1 MRSTN
6 EVHNSI
12 GNDNYIKS
20 LLEFMHDRSPP
31 TKVISWPNKPGPTI
45 LNTGL
50 ELLITSNSHY

>member
-20 LLEFMHDRSPP
+20 LLEFMHDQAVRRIAEPM
-31 TKVISWPNKPGPTI
+31 
-45 LNTGL
+45 
-50 ELLITSNSHY
+50 